1 MFILSI
7 IVSIDNIVKS
17 LTLDF
22 IGVTLKLFQV
32 LGTVSGSVNK
42 IVNSHVHLSKLTE
55 LFRNRNDIN
64 RKTLK

>member
-7 IVSIDNIVKS
+7 IVGINNLAKS

-32 LGTVSGSVNK
+32 LGTVTNSINK

-55 LFRNRNDIN
+55 F
-64 RKTLK
+64 